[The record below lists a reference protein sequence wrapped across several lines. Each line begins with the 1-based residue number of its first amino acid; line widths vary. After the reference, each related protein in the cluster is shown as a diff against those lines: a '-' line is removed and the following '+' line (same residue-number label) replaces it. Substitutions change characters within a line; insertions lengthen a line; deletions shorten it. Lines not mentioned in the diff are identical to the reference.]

1 MMSNYQISYIKMET
15 ALKNWMKWTNAKVR
29 LGKMKKAFDVMKQ
42 KAMVHRQAKIYQK
55 KLIVQKVNMVFK
67 RLEGCGQQINKG
79 RMIEA
84 F

>member
-1 MMSNYQISYIKMET
+1 MET

-55 KLIVQKVNMVFK
+55 KLIV
-67 RLEGCGQQINKG
+67 
-79 RMIEA
+79 
-84 F
+84 